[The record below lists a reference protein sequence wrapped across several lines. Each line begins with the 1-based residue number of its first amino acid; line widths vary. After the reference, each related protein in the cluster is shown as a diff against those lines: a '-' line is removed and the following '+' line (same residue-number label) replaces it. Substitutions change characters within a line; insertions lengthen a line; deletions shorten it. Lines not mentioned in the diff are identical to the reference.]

1 MKKSLILFAFLAA
14 NTAFSAEE
22 CTQKELE
29 ALKSLQAQLVLVC
42 DAVDFQKLPD
52 ELQNQGIEDQ
62 CKTLAKREITM
73 ESCAA
78 LKAELA
84 QNSVAIPNPAT
95 PITPESPKSQNP
107 AESPESQNSQNSA
120 EKSAESSQNPTK

>member
-42 DAVDFQKLPD
+42 EAVDFQKLPE

-84 QNSVAIPNPAT
+84 QNSVAIPNPA
-95 PITPESPKSQNP
+95 PITPESPKS

>member
-42 DAVDFQKLPD
+42 EAVDFQKLPE

-84 QNSVAIPNPAT
+84 QNSVAIPNPA
-95 PITPESPKSQNP
+95 PITPESAKSQNS
-107 AESPESQNSQNSA
+107 AESPESAKSPA

>member
-42 DAVDFQKLPD
+42 EAVDFQKLPD

-84 QNSVAIPNPAT
+84 QNSVAIPNPA
-95 PITPESPKSQNP
+95 PITPESPKSQNS
-107 AESPESQNSQNSA
+107 AESPESPKSPA